1 MKLSDKGE
9 FTAIF
14 KSAMEVYDKALS
26 LDALNIWWATMADL
40 SIEDFR
46 KSMTR
51 HITTSQYF
59 PKPADILSSFRKND
73 KPGAEEA
80 WAMIPKGEDES
91 VIWTQDMAV
100 AFGAASPLMAD
111 GDMIGA
117 RMAFKEVYE
126 RELAKNIPTKWIPS
140 FGRDRSGREAAL
152 EQAISLKRLSLETAL
167 KFMPD
172 SEQLLQLTNN
182 ENPLLENQTKIKNL
196 LSGLV
201 VEKKEPLP
209 WDEDYD
215 ESQLLTGKEIDSGN
229 QPE

>member
-1 MKLSDKGE
+1 MKSSDKGE

-26 LDALNIWWATMADL
+26 LDALNIWWATMADI
-40 SIEDFR
+40 SIDDFR
-46 KSMTR
+46 QSMTR

-59 PKPADILSSFRKND
+59 PKPSDILSSFRKND

-80 WAMIPKGEDES
+80 WAMIPKGEDDS
-91 VIWTQDMAV
+91 VVWTQDMAV
-100 AFGAASPLMAD
+100 AFGAASPLMVD

-126 RELAKNIPTKWIPS
+126 RELAKNIPTKWITS
-140 FGRDRSGREAAL
+140 FGRDKSGREAAL
-152 EQAISLKRLSLETAL
+152 QDAVSQKRLSLETAL
-167 KFMPD
+167 KYMPE
-172 SEQLLQLTNN
+172 SEQLLQLANN
-182 ENPLLENQTKIKNL
+182 EKPLLENQTKIKNL